1 MEKSWNEYMKVGIVS
16 FMAFPQTIKGEGPIL
31 ETLKRIVEDEFFKA
45 IEITWIKDEK
55 IRTQARDLLSSW
67 GGKIGYG
74 AQPPL
79 LLGKLNLNSEDE
91 EIRQRAIQQV
101 KDCLDE
107 ARFLGASSVAVL
119 SGQDPGE
126 AKRGRAKELLIESL
140 KELLDHGQTLGL
152 PLILEIF
159 DRKPFGKNRLLGPTS
174 EAVKMAK
181 ELRKSYSSFGL
192 MVDLSHLPLLQ
203 EKPQEALIEA
213 RDYLSAVHIGNCVMR
228 DSNHPAYGDEHP
240 PFGIPGGE
248 NGVEELRELLR
259 VLLEI
264 GYLNTKNPGM
274 VSFEI
279 KPFEGWTSEKVIT
292 NAKETLKQAWAKL

>member
-1 MEKSWNEYMKVGIVS
+1 MERSWNEYMKVGIVH

-74 AQPPL
+74 AQPSL

-91 EIRQRAIQQV
+91 EMRQKAIQQV

-107 ARFLGASSVAVL
+107 AHFLGASSVAVL

-126 AKRGRAKELLIESL
+126 TKRGRAMELLIESL
-140 KELLDHGQTLGL
+140 KELLEYGQARDL

-174 EAVKMAK
+174 EAVEMAK
-181 ELRKSYSSFGL
+181 ELRESYRSFGL

-203 EKPQEALIEA
+203 EKPKDALIEA
-213 RDYLSAVHIGNCVMR
+213 RDYLAAVHIGNCVMR
-228 DSNHPAYGDEHP
+228 DPNHPAYGDEHP
-240 PFGIPGGE
+240 PFGIPEGE

-279 KPFEGWTSEKVIT
+279 KPFEDWTSEKVIT
-292 NAKETLKQAWAKL
+292 NAKETLQQAWAKL